1 MQLHLIQLKHLL
13 KIKIVLP
20 AALLLLMP
28 GKMHAQDIY
37 DLSRCIVTGLEQNF
51 SVKVVRNQEEIAGNN
66 VTRGNAGFLPT
77 VTTTNRFGGNINTTT
92 QNMNNGTQ
100 NVSSGVHNTTASAA
114 LNLDMTLFR
123 GFNVQTTW
131 QKLHE
136 LKEMGELNTQ
146 MSMENLVA
154 QIVAEYYYYIQ
165 QHNYFNNMQYAV
177 SLSRERV
184 RIDEERYLLGASSKL
199 ELLQSIVYL
208 NADSSRLARQNEA
221 ILESEIR
228 LKKLMALENLK
239 EEIQLL
245 DSSIVFNPD
254 LLYDELL
261 ASTLDF
267 NTSLQIAQKS
277 QLISELDYK
286 IIASRSYPY
295 LNLSSGYNYSYRGYG
310 TGTIS
315 DYGELALSNQQNR
328 TLNYGLTLGME
339 IFNGFNRRRE
349 KTNALIEVENRM
361 YRLNEIEQ
369 EIKADLLTVYYAYEN
384 NLKLVQMEEQN
395 LDVAREN
402 LEIALER
409 YRLGALSGLELREVQ
424 KSLLDAEERLISIK
438 FQTKLAE
445 ISLLQIAGRIM
456 DYV

>member
-1 MQLHLIQLKHLL
+1 MRILLTKMNYPHKL
-13 KIKIVLP
+13 KILISAFLIIIFP
-20 AALLLLMP
+20 DII
-28 GKMHAQDIY
+28 HSQEIY
-37 DLSRCIVTGLEQNF
+37 DLSRCVVTGLEQNF
-51 SVKVVRNQEEIAGNN
+51 SVKVARNQEEIAGNN
-66 VTRGNAGFLPT
+66 YTRGNAGFLPN
-77 VTTTNRFGGNINTTT
+77 VTTTNRFGGNLTSTT
-92 QNMNNGTQ
+92 QNMNDGSQ
-100 NVSSGVHNTTASAA
+100 RISSGIHNTTGQAA
-114 LNLDMTLFR
+114 LNLDMPLFR
-123 GFNVQTTW
+123 GFNIQTTY
-131 QKLHE
+131 QKLNE
-136 LKEMGELNTQ
+136 LKQMGELNTQ

-154 QIVAEYYYYIQ
+154 QIVAEYYYHIQ
-165 QHNYFNNMQYAV
+165 QLNYFNNMEYAV

-221 ILESEIR
+221 ILESAVR
-228 LKKLMALENLK
+228 LKKLMALENL
-239 EEIQLL
+239 ETEIVLT
-245 DSSIVFNPD
+245 DTSIVFSPD
-254 LLYDELL
+254 LLYNELL
-261 ASTLDF
+261 ESTLDF
-267 NTSLQIAQKS
+267 NTSLQIAHKNQI
-277 QLISELDYK
+277 ISELDYK

-295 LNLSSGYNYSYRGYG
+295 LNLSSGYNYSYRGLG

-315 DYGELALSNQQNR
+315 DYGEVELRNQQTR
-328 TLNYGLTLGME
+328 ALNYGLTLGMD
-339 IFNGFNRRRE
+339 IFSGFNRRRE

-361 YRLNEIEQ
+361 YRFQEVEQ
-369 EIKADLLTVYYAYEN
+369 NIKAELLTVYYAYEN

-424 KSLLDAEERLISIK
+424 KSLLDAEERLISVK